1 MKNGQCP
8 KCGSREI
15 YASLGGGGIGDGF
28 SIHVR
33 EGDSM
38 KPTRSWQTLLCA
50 SCGYYE
56 NYLLDEVRIA
66 RIVDDP
72 QKAGWKKL
80 SE

>member
-8 KCGSREI
+8 KCSSREV
-15 YASLGGGGIGDGF
+15 YVTLDGAGIGDGF

-33 EGDSM
+33 EGDAM
-38 KPTRSWQTLLCA
+38 KPTRDWQTYLCA
-50 SCGYYE
+50 ACGYYE

-80 SE
+80 S